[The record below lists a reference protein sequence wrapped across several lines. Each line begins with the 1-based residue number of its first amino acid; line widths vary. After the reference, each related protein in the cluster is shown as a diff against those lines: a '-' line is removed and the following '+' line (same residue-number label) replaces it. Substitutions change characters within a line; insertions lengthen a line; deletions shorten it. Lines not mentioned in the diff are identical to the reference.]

1 MIKGVFSD
9 SCVSHPTVIMK
20 EVTTDNIYAYAL
32 SKTLTK
38 VSSPATVGLYSSC
51 EDRLYVILDQIGV
64 YINRESLRIEQKSDK
79 GQKPLAVKLSVK
91 DLLLLIVRLLFY
103 TPVWTT
109 ENQNHH
115 NVRFLYVNFSAW
127 HFAGSDMLWAGI
139 AIRLFHAMQMNFGK
153 LQLALYRVT
162 QYDEEDEVKEKEVK
176 DIPNNWI
183 SKKVCC
189 CPLWFFLLSI
199 IIVPVVLI
207 VVFFVWVFPN
217 AEIKPEEQGTGANR
231 EGNQLE
237 GFVIASLGVPAVT
250 GLRFA
255 FQMVKNLIFSQEQ
268 NIKKGMDNE
277 RISNKLGFMN
287 EVRKE
292 MWFLTQFIKFMEVF
306 ERRKIRIVLKITHLD
321 RCSPKK
327 IVGVLEA
334 MNILLS
340 DEESPILSILAV
352 NPSVLLE
359 KVKFAE
365 NSICKED
372 RAHGLLNR
380 IVTLAFTVPP
390 MSENSKRSLF
400 NSLNNTPGFS
410 EDYPLRWNKHRRKT
424 SVIEPIVLTIEES
437 KESNPLINTNRDTF
451 EMKEDELEQTVQTIL
466 TKGEKTLNKYMLE
479 DAISMKRTISS
490 VWVTV
495 IIMKLLKKDFP
506 DPEDTAAWVV
516 LANQWP
522 CRFSWILQCV
532 EDEKQRAVIDHQNMS
547 SDDSKTLW
555 EVFSESRE
563 ELYVMRTHIE
573 ELLEQDGDPEVFEAL
588 LKDDEFEFTL
598 KNLEIFQ
605 VGMVNL
611 DQSIRRQ
618 LALIRG
624 TCRLENSGWMRNI
637 APLPVTSLI
646 KMTTDDICE
655 EDRMKLDSTYM
666 ETVKKHKLNGSAL
679 VFGDTEDLKALLG
692 MTFGEWATFKLHF
705 LSFVSPLR
713 PQHENMLP
721 LPAKTQLF
729 KLIQCGEKK

>member
-1 MIKGVFSD
+1 ATL
-9 SCVSHPTVIMK
+9 TVHINLLS
-20 EVTTDNIYAYAL
+20 DNIYAYAL

-51 EDRLYVILDQIGV
+51 QDRLYVILDQIGV
-64 YINRESLRIEQKSDK
+64 YTNRESLRIEEKFDK
-79 GQKPLAVKLSVK
+79 GQKPRAVKHSVK
-91 DLLLLIVRLLFY
+91 DFLVLIVRLLFY

-139 AIRLFHAMQMNFGK
+139 AIRLFNAMQMNFGK

-162 QYDEEDEVKEKEVK
+162 QYDKRDEDFKCLVGQPV
-176 DIPNNWI
+176 DIN
-183 SKKVCC
+183 
-189 CPLWFFLLSI
+189 LLEMN
-199 IIVPVVLI
+199 L
-207 VVFFVWVFPN
+207 
-217 AEIKPEEQGTGANR
+217 
-231 EGNQLE
+231 LE
-237 GFVIASLGVPAVT
+237 GFAIASLGVPAVT
-250 GLRFA
+250 LLRFA

-268 NIKKGMDNE
+268 NIKRGMDNE
-277 RISNKLGFMN
+277 RISNQLGFMN

-306 ERRKIRIVLKITHLD
+306 ERRRIRIVLKITNLD

-334 MNILLS
+334 INILLS
-340 DEESPILSILAV
+340 DEESPVLSILAV
-352 NPSVLLE
+352 NPNVLLK

-365 NSICKED
+365 NCFCKED
-372 RAHGLLNR
+372 RAHALLNR
-380 IVTLAFTVPP
+380 IVTLGFTVPP
-390 MSENSKRSLF
+390 MCENSKRSLF
-400 NSLNNTPGFS
+400 NSLNNTPGIS
-410 EDYPLRWNKHRRKT
+410 EDSFLRWNRNRRTT
-424 SVIEPIVLTIEES
+424 SSIDLSVVAIEES
-437 KESNPLINTNRDTF
+437 KESNPLINTNRDTLGV
-451 EMKEDELEQTVQTIL
+451 KEDKLEKMVQTIL
-466 TKGEKTLNKYMLE
+466 SNGEKKLNKYMLD

-495 IIMKLLKKDFP
+495 IIMKLLKKEFP
-506 DPEDTAAWVV
+506 DPEHTAAWVV

-532 EDEKQRAVIDHQNMS
+532 EDEKQRAAIDQQNMS

-573 ELLEQDGDPEVFEAL
+573 DLLEQDGDPEVFEAL

-611 DQSIRRQ
+611 DQSIKRE

-624 TCRLENSGWMRNI
+624 TSRLENSGWMRYI

-646 KMTTDDICE
+646 KMTIDDICE
-655 EDRMKLDSTYM
+655 EVSSDKVM
-666 ETVKKHKLNGSAL
+666 KKHKLNGSAL

-692 MTFGEWATFKLHF
+692 MTFGEWATFKQHF
-705 LSFVSPLR
+705 LSFVSPD
-713 PQHENMLP
+713 ENMLP
-721 LPAKTQLF
+721 LPAKIHLSKF
-729 KLIQCGEKK
+729 LQCVVKT